1 MSDIPNA
8 GQMTWRP
15 PGVTEPALHLRLKPS
30 EPWRSFKEFPEYV
43 LKDPP
48 GFSEGYATFLNL
60 LKRNWQ
66 SL

>member
-1 MSDIPNA
+1 MSETSNS

-30 EPWRSFKEFPEYV
+30 EPWRSFKDFPEYA
-43 LKDPP
+43 LNDPP